1 MSQRFIV
8 TKSTRYPA
16 ESVLYDTKTEREYEL
31 LEVQVDDDQ
40 SRIVKVMS
48 IYDLAD
54 LLSDIT

>member
-8 TKSTRYPA
+8 TKSTRWTG

-31 LEVQVDDDQ
+31 FEVQVDDDQ